1 MGSAVAGVRLAL
13 EGFGLLRRE
22 RSLWKL
28 ASVPLLLCAGI
39 LALFTDV
46 EISVVEWINCGPL
59 APEVERRSEACRNRR

>member
-1 MGSAVAGVRLAL
+1 MKVMGAGRTRQVVISAVVAV
-13 EGFGLLRRE
+13 
-22 RSLWKL
+22 
-28 ASVPLLLCAGI
+28 LCAGI